1 MRSTLG
7 QSLLSLLLAST
18 SSAQIIDNISFGQG
32 DRISPN
38 GRGLPGWSVS
48 AENHQ
53 PQLLSDRIVL
63 TPPVPAGTRGALW
76 ADNAITATEWTV
88 DFEFRANG
96 QDQGSGNLQLW
107 LAKDKGNIAT
117 NSIYTVEKFDGM
129 AIVIDQYGGR
139 GGSIRGFL
147 NDGSQNF
154 KSHASVEALA
164 FGHCDYN
171 YRNLGRTSKLRITSQ
186 NGLTVSVDDRVC
198 FSTNRIDLPP
208 NYHFGI
214 TAATAESP
222 DSFEIYKFI
231 ASQASAGGPTHQ
243 KGPPVRQQQPGGSLA
258 DKLNILPGS
267 PEALPDTDADSLKSQ
282 NEQFADL
289 HNRLQ
294 GLTHQVADMYALFDI
309 IGKKIDERH
318 QEISNSISQQG
329 NPRDILDRLDR
340 RIENIERNVDRVL
353 KDVESKDYG
362 SHLSELQATI
372 NSVKGGLTDGLP
384 ATLGES
390 KSPTFL
396 PSYRIREDPQANAT
410 ITVVTSSAPRMGM
423 FIAVVVAVQIMLAGA
438 YIVYK
443 KRRDSAPKK
452 YL

>member
-1 MRSTLG
+1 MLS
-7 QSLLSLLLAST
+7 QSLLSLLLASST
-18 SSAQIIDNISFGQG
+18 SAQIIDNISFGQN

-38 GRGLPGWSVS
+38 GRGLPGWSVLS
-48 AENHQ
+48 ENNQ
-53 PQLLSDRIVL
+53 PQLLSDRIIL

-76 ADNAITATEWTV
+76 ADNAVTTRDWTV

-107 LAKDKGNIAT
+107 LTKEKKQVET
-117 NSIYTVEKFDGM
+117 NSIYTVEKFDGL

-147 NDGSQNF
+147 NDGTQNF

-164 FGHCDYN
+164 FGHCDYS
-171 YRNLGRTSKLRITSQ
+171 YRNLGRTSKLRVTSQ
-186 NGLTVSVDDRVC
+186 NGLTVSIDDRVC

-208 NYHFGI
+208 NYFFGI
-214 TAATAESP
+214 TAATSESP

-231 ASQASAGGPTHQ
+231 ASSGSRTSGGDYQ
-243 KGPPVRQQQPGGSLA
+243 SGPPVRQQRPGGSLA
-258 DKLNILPGS
+258 DRMNILPGS

-318 QEISNSISQQG
+318 QEIASSIVQQSV
-329 NPRDILDRLDR
+329 PRDILDRLDR

-353 KDVESKDYG
+353 KDVESKDYRI
-362 SHLSELQATI
+362 HLTELQSTM
-372 NSVKGGLTDGLP
+372 NSVKGGLTDHLP

-390 KSPTFL
+390 EFQLVHS
-396 PSYRIREDPQANAT
+396 
-410 ITVVTSSAPRMGM
+410 ITRSTS
-423 FIAVVVAVQIMLAGA
+423 
-438 YIVYK
+438 
-443 KRRDSAPKK
+443 
-452 YL
+452 

>member
-1 MRSTLG
+1 MLS
-7 QSLLSLLLAST
+7 QSLLSLLLACS
-18 SSAQIIDNISFGQG
+18 SSAQIIDNISFGQN

-38 GRGLPGWSVS
+38 GRGLPGWSVLS
-48 AENHQ
+48 ENNQ
-53 PQLLSDRIVL
+53 PQLLSDRIIL

-76 ADNAITATEWTV
+76 ADNAVTARDWTV

-107 LAKDKGNIAT
+107 LTKEKKQVET
-117 NSIYTVEKFDGM
+117 NSIYTVEKFDGL

-147 NDGSQNF
+147 NDGTQNF

-164 FGHCDYN
+164 FGHCDYS
-171 YRNLGRTSKLRITSQ
+171 YRNLGRTSKLRVTSQ
-186 NGLTVSVDDRVC
+186 NGLTVSIDDRVC

-208 NYHFGI
+208 NYFFGI
-214 TAATAESP
+214 TAATSESP

-231 ASQASAGGPTHQ
+231 TSAASTGGSNYQ
-243 KGPPVRQQQPGGSLA
+243 SGPPSREHRPRGSLA

-318 QEISNSISQQG
+318 QEIANSINQQAV
-329 NPRDILDRLDR
+329 PRDTLDRLDR

-353 KDVESKDYG
+353 KDVESKDYRV
-362 SHLSELQATI
+362 HLTELQSTI
-372 NSVKGGLTDGLP
+372 DSVRGGLTDSLP
-384 ATLGES
+384 ATLGQS
-390 KSPTFL
+390 KFHL
-396 PSYRIREDPQANAT
+396 L
-410 ITVVTSSAPRMGM
+410 ITSRGKTT
-423 FIAVVVAVQIMLAGA
+423 
-438 YIVYK
+438 
-443 KRRDSAPKK
+443 D
-452 YL
+452 

>member
-1 MRSTLG
+1 MRSMLS
-7 QSLLSLLLAST
+7 QSLLSLLLASST
-18 SSAQIIDNISFGQG
+18 SAQIIDNISFGQN

-38 GRGLPGWSVS
+38 GRGLPGWSVLS
-48 AENHQ
+48 ENNQ
-53 PQLLSDRIVL
+53 PQLLSDRIIL

-76 ADNAITATEWTV
+76 ADNAVTTRDWTV

-107 LAKDKGNIAT
+107 LTKEKKQVET
-117 NSIYTVEKFDGM
+117 NSIYTVEKFDGL

-147 NDGSQNF
+147 NDGTQNF

-164 FGHCDYN
+164 FGHCDYS
-171 YRNLGRTSKLRITSQ
+171 YRNLGRTSKLRVTSQ
-186 NGLTVSVDDRVC
+186 NGLTVSIDDRVC

-208 NYHFGI
+208 NYFFGI
-214 TAATAESP
+214 TAATSESP

-231 ASQASAGGPTHQ
+231 ASSGSRTSGGDYQ
-243 KGPPVRQQQPGGSLA
+243 SGPPVRQQRPGGSLA
-258 DKLNILPGS
+258 DRMNILPGS

-318 QEISNSISQQG
+318 QEIASSIVQQSV
-329 NPRDILDRLDR
+329 PRDILDRLDR

-353 KDVESKDYG
+353 KDVESKDYRI
-362 SHLSELQATI
+362 HLTELQSTM
-372 NSVKGGLTDGLP
+372 NSVKGGLTDHLP

-390 KSPTFL
+390 EFQLVHS
-396 PSYRIREDPQANAT
+396 
-410 ITVVTSSAPRMGM
+410 ITRSTS
-423 FIAVVVAVQIMLAGA
+423 
-438 YIVYK
+438 
-443 KRRDSAPKK
+443 
-452 YL
+452 

>member
-1 MRSTLG
+1 MRSMLS
-7 QSLLSLLLAST
+7 QSLLSLLVASST
-18 SSAQIIDNISFGQG
+18 SAQIIDNISFGQN

-38 GRGLPGWSVS
+38 GRGLPGWSVLS
-48 AENHQ
+48 ENNQ

-76 ADNAITATEWTV
+76 AENAVTTRDWTV

-107 LAKDKGNIAT
+107 LTKEKKQVET
-117 NSIYTVEKFDGM
+117 NSIYTVEKFDGL

-164 FGHCDYN
+164 FGHCDYS
-171 YRNLGRTSKLRITSQ
+171 YRNLGRTSKLRVTSQ
-186 NGLTVSVDDRVC
+186 NGLTVSIDDRVC
-198 FSTNRIDLPP
+198 FSTSKIDLPP
-208 NYHFGI
+208 NYFFGV
-214 TAATAESP
+214 TAATSESP

-231 ASQASAGGPTHQ
+231 ASSSGSDYQS
-243 KGPPVRQQQPGGSLA
+243 GPPVRQQRPGGSLA

-318 QEISNSISQQG
+318 QEIASSIVQQSV
-329 NPRDILDRLDR
+329 PRDTLDRLDR

-353 KDVESKDYG
+353 KDVESKDYRV
-362 SHLSELQATI
+362 HLTELQSTI
-372 NSVKGGLTDGLP
+372 NSVKGGLTDHLP

-390 KSPTFL
+390 EYQPL
-396 PSYRIREDPQANAT
+396 PLRWR
-410 ITVVTSSAPRMGM
+410 G
-423 FIAVVVAVQIMLAGA
+423 
-438 YIVYK
+438 
-443 KRRDSAPKK
+443 
-452 YL
+452 

>member
-1 MRSTLG
+1 MRSMLS
-7 QSLLSLLLAST
+7 QSLLSLLLASST
-18 SSAQIIDNISFGQG
+18 SAQIIDNISFGQN

-38 GRGLPGWSVS
+38 GRGLPGWSVLS
-48 AENHQ
+48 ENNQ
-53 PQLLSDRIVL
+53 PQLLSDRIIL

-76 ADNAITATEWTV
+76 ADNAVTTRDWTV

-107 LAKDKGNIAT
+107 LTKEKKQVET
-117 NSIYTVEKFDGM
+117 NSIYTVEKFDGL

-147 NDGSQNF
+147 NDGTQNF

-164 FGHCDYN
+164 FGHCDYS
-171 YRNLGRTSKLRITSQ
+171 YRNLGRTSKLRVTSQ
-186 NGLTVSVDDRVC
+186 NGLTVSIDDRVC

-208 NYHFGI
+208 NYFFGI
-214 TAATAESP
+214 TAATSESP

-231 ASQASAGGPTHQ
+231 ASSGSRTSGGDYQ
-243 KGPPVRQQQPGGSLA
+243 SGPPVRQQRPGGSLA
-258 DKLNILPGS
+258 DRMNILPGS
-267 PEALPDTDADSLKSQ
+267 PEVLPDSDAESLKSQ
-282 NEQFADL
+282 NEQFTDL

-318 QEISNSISQQG
+318 QEIASSIVQQSV
-329 NPRDILDRLDR
+329 PRDILDRLDR

-353 KDVESKDYG
+353 KDVESKDYRI
-362 SHLSELQATI
+362 HLTELQSTM
-372 NSVKGGLTDGLP
+372 NSVKGGLTDHLP

-390 KSPTFL
+390 EFQLVHS
-396 PSYRIREDPQANAT
+396 
-410 ITVVTSSAPRMGM
+410 ITRSTS
-423 FIAVVVAVQIMLAGA
+423 
-438 YIVYK
+438 
-443 KRRDSAPKK
+443 
-452 YL
+452 

>member
-1 MRSTLG
+1 MRSMLG
-7 QSLLSLLLAST
+7 RSLLSLLLAS
-18 SSAQIIDNISFGQG
+18 SASAQIIDNISFGQN

-38 GRGLPGWSVS
+38 GRGLPGWSVLS
-48 AENHQ
+48 ENNQ
-53 PQLLSDRIVL
+53 PQLLSDRIIL

-76 ADNAITATEWTV
+76 ADNAVTTRDWTV

-107 LAKDKGNIAT
+107 LTKEKKQVET
-117 NSIYTVEKFDGM
+117 NSIYTVEKFDGL

-164 FGHCDYN
+164 FGHCDYS
-171 YRNLGRTSKLRITSQ
+171 YRNLGRTSKLRVTSQ
-186 NGLTVSVDDRVC
+186 NGLTVSIDDRVC

-208 NYHFGI
+208 NYFFGI

-231 ASQASAGGPTHQ
+231 ASSGSKASGGDYQT
-243 KGPPVRQQQPGGSLA
+243 GPPVRQHRPGGSLA

-318 QEISNSISQQG
+318 QEIASSIIQQSV
-329 NPRDILDRLDR
+329 PRDTLDRLDR

-353 KDVESKDYG
+353 KDVESKDYRV
-362 SHLSELQATI
+362 HLTELQSTI
-372 NSVKGGLTDGLP
+372 DSVKGGLTEHLP
-384 ATLGES
+384 ATLGQSEFQLS
-390 KSPTFL
+390 SL
-396 PSYRIREDPQANAT
+396 VSRI
-410 ITVVTSSAPRMGM
+410 TS
-423 FIAVVVAVQIMLAGA
+423 
-438 YIVYK
+438 
-443 KRRDSAPKK
+443 
-452 YL
+452 

>member
-1 MRSTLG
+1 MRSMLS
-7 QSLLSLLLAST
+7 QPLLSLLLAS
-18 SSAQIIDNISFGQG
+18 SASAQIIDNISFGQNE
-32 DRISPN
+32 RISPN
-38 GRGLPGWSVS
+38 GRGLPGWSVLS
-48 AENHQ
+48 ENNQ
-53 PQLLSDRIVL
+53 PQLLSDRIIL

-76 ADNAITATEWTV
+76 ADNAVTTRDWTV
-88 DFEFRANG
+88 DFEFRTNG

-107 LAKDKGNIAT
+107 LTKEKKQVET
-117 NSIYTVEKFDGM
+117 NSIYTVEKFDGL

-164 FGHCDYN
+164 FGHCDYS
-171 YRNLGRTSKLRITSQ
+171 YRNLGRTSKLRVTSQ
-186 NGLTVSVDDRVC
+186 NGLTVSIDDRVC
-198 FSTNRIDLPP
+198 FSSNKIDLPS
-208 NYHFGI
+208 NYFFGV
-214 TAATAESP
+214 TAATSESP

-231 ASQASAGGPTHQ
+231 ASSAASNRGGEYQ
-243 KGPPVRQQQPGGSLA
+243 SGPPVRQQRPSG

-267 PEALPDTDADSLKSQ
+267 PEALPDTDADSFNSA
-282 NEQFADL
+282 NAQFADL

-318 QEISNSISQQG
+318 QEISQSIVQQSV
-329 NPRDILDRLDR
+329 PRDVLDRLDR

-353 KDVESKDYG
+353 KDVESKDYRV
-362 SHLSELQATI
+362 HLTELQSTI
-372 NSVKGGLTDGLP
+372 DSVKGGLTDHLP
-384 ATLGES
+384 ATLGA
-390 KSPTFL
+390 
-396 PSYRIREDPQANAT
+396 I
-410 ITVVTSSAPRMGM
+410 VTSSAPRMGKY
-423 FIAVVVAVQIMLAGA
+423 IAIVVAVQIMLAGA

-443 KRRDSAPKK
+443 KRRANAPKK

>member
-1 MRSTLG
+1 MLS
-7 QSLLSLLLAST
+7 QSLLSLLLAASST
-18 SSAQIIDNISFGQG
+18 AQVIDNISFGQN

-38 GRGLPGWSVS
+38 GRGLPGWSVLS
-48 AENHQ
+48 ENNQ
-53 PQLLSDRIVL
+53 PQLLSDRIIL

-76 ADNAITATEWTV
+76 ADNAVTAREWTA

-107 LAKDKGNIAT
+107 LTKDKKQVET
-117 NSIYTVEKFDGM
+117 NSVYTVEKFDGL
-129 AIVIDQYGGR
+129 AIVIDQYGGN

-147 NDGSQNF
+147 NDGTQNF

-164 FGHCDYN
+164 FGHCDYR
-171 YRNLGRTSKLRITSQ
+171 YRNLGRTSKLRVTSQ
-186 NGLTVSVDDRVC
+186 NGLTVSIDDRVC

-208 NYHFGI
+208 NYFFGI
-214 TAATAESP
+214 TAATSESP

-231 ASQASAGGPTHQ
+231 ASSASTGGSSYQ
-243 KGPPVRQQQPGGSLA
+243 SSPPVRQQRPGGSLA

-309 IGKKIDERH
+309 IGRKIDERH
-318 QEISNSISQQG
+318 QEISSSIVQQG
-329 NPRDILDRLDR
+329 IPRDVLDRLDR

-353 KDVESKDYG
+353 KDVESKDYRI
-362 SHLSELQATI
+362 HLTELQSTI
-372 NSVKGGLTDGLP
+372 DSVKGGLTDHLP

-390 KSPTFL
+390 KFSASL
-396 PSYRIREDPQANAT
+396 PNAE
-410 ITVVTSSAPRMGM
+410 
-423 FIAVVVAVQIMLAGA
+423 
-438 YIVYK
+438 
-443 KRRDSAPKK
+443 
-452 YL
+452 

>member
-1 MRSTLG
+1 MLG
-7 QSLLSLLLAST
+7 QSLLSLLLASAT
-18 SSAQIIDNISFGQG
+18 SAQIIDNISFGQN

-38 GRGLPGWSVS
+38 GRGLPGWSVLS
-48 AENHQ
+48 ENNQ
-53 PQLLSDRIVL
+53 PQLLSDRIIL

-76 ADNAITATEWTV
+76 ADNAVTTRDWTV
-88 DFEFRANG
+88 EFEFRANG

-107 LAKDKGNIAT
+107 LTKEKKQVET
-117 NSIYTVEKFDGM
+117 NSIYTVEKFDGL
-129 AIVIDQYGGR
+129 AIVVDQYGGR

-164 FGHCDYN
+164 FGHCDYS
-171 YRNLGRTSKLRITSQ
+171 YRNLGRTSKLRVTSQ
-186 NGLTVSVDDRVC
+186 NGLTVSIDDRVC

-208 NYHFGI
+208 NYFFGI

-231 ASQASAGGPTHQ
+231 ASAGSKASGGEYQ
-243 KGPPVRQQQPGGSLA
+243 SGPPVRQHRPGGSLA
-258 DKLNILPGS
+258 EKLNILPGS

-318 QEISNSISQQG
+318 QEIASSIIQQSV
-329 NPRDILDRLDR
+329 PRDTLDRLDR

-353 KDVESKDYG
+353 KDVESKDYRV
-362 SHLSELQATI
+362 HLTELQSTI
-372 NSVKGGLTDGLP
+372 DSVKGGLTEHLP

-390 KSPTFL
+390 EFQSNL
-396 PSYRIREDPQANAT
+396 SMARI
-410 ITVVTSSAPRMGM
+410 VS
-423 FIAVVVAVQIMLAGA
+423 
-438 YIVYK
+438 
-443 KRRDSAPKK
+443 
-452 YL
+452 